1 MKEFSTVAGSGVPVI
16 GLFSGVGGLE
26 IGCTQAG
33 ADVRVMVDNDARCCE
48 TLRANLDF
56 HKGLLLHENV
66 EALSGEDLRK
76 QAGVSKHD
84 PLLIVGGPPCQ
95 GFSKN
100 AYWTDP
106 GADAAFRRAR
116 ASGKKARR
124 PKIPPTRPDERRSLV
139 EEFWRLV
146 VESSA
151 DAFLFEN
158 VPSIEHP
165 RFRSYLEGLLQSAK
179 NAKYRTNLVRANA
192 VRYGVPQ
199 KRQRIFVLGM
209 RGETLTAPEP
219 THAENRESGD
229 FFLLRPNTAGPAL
242 APFAGSEFFEPGE
255 VVKGRW
261 AQHLFEVPPGW
272 NYKAHTAWG
281 GHPDPSFETETRFWQ
296 FLLKLHPDLPSWTIA
311 ANPGPWTGPFHWD
324 SRRLR
329 IPELAALQAFPKGY
343 QFAGNRRE
351 CVRQIGN
358 AVPPLLAEKM
368 AAPVIDAL
376 AGRTSTG
383 RRRLSLA
390 RLAG

>member
-1 MKEFSTVAGSGVPVI
+1 MATHKVPVI

-26 IGCTQAG
+26 IGCMQAG
-33 ADVRVMVDNDARCCE
+33 ADVRLAVDNDARCCE
-48 TLRANLDF
+48 TLRANPTF
-56 HKGLLLHENV
+56 HNGLILQADV
-66 EALSGEDLRK
+66 ETLSGADLRK
-76 QAGVSKHD
+76 EAGVSRND

-95 GFSKN
+95 AFSKN

-116 ASGKKARR
+116 ARGRKAER
-124 PKIPPTRPDERRSLV
+124 PGLPPTRPDERRSLV

-146 VESSA
+146 VEAAA

-165 RFRSYLEGLLQSAK
+165 RFRTYLEQLLRAAE
-179 NAKYRTNLVRANA
+179 NAKYRTVLVRANA
-192 VRYGVPQ
+192 VQYGVPQ

-209 RGETLTAPEP
+209 RGETPTTPEP
-219 THAENRESGD
+219 THAESRTSGD
-229 FFLLRPNTAGPAL
+229 LFLLRPKTAGPAL
-242 APFAGSEFFEPGE
+242 APFAGPQFFEKEE

-261 AQHLFEVPPGW
+261 AEHLQEVPPGW

-311 ANPGPWTGPFHWD
+311 ASPGPWTGPFHWE

-329 IPELAALQAFPKGY
+329 TPEMAALQAFPPGY
-343 QFAGNRRE
+343 RFVGSRRE
-351 CVRQIGN
+351 RVRQIGN

-368 AAPVIDAL
+368 VAPLMHAL
-376 AGRTSTG
+376 AGEARTGT
-383 RRRLSLA
+383 RRSSA
-390 RLAG
+390 SIPAQLAG